1 MRTAVVMC
9 VHYTDGVTE
18 AMNGQE
24 KKISEDRLR
33 AEVSTA
39 SVGSAQDLV
48 TTMPHKAKA
57 FIGDVPQADDTA
69 VLVLRRQPDRGT
81 ES

>member
-24 KKISEDRLR
+24 KMFSEDRLR
-33 AEVSTA
+33 AELSAA
-39 SVGSAQDLV
+39 SVGSAQDLA
-48 TTMPHKAKA
+48 TNMPHRVKAYT
-57 FIGDVPQADDTA
+57 GDVPQADDIA